1 MLIVMAGLPGTGK
14 STLARA
20 LAGPLRAVV
29 LDKDRIR
36 PALFP
41 QELIEYSRE
50 QDDFVMRVMLQTAG
64 YVLERHPARNIILDG
79 RTFSQRYQREEVRAF
94 AAGREIPCRVVEC
107 VCPVEVAEARLQ
119 NDSDHP
125 AANRTV
131 GLHRQVRARFQ
142 PIEGPKIVVDTE
154 RPLAECV
161 ARCLEQLGRA

>member
-20 LAGPLRAVV
+20 IAGPLRAVV

-41 QELIEYSRE
+41 RELIEYSRE
-50 QDDFVMRVMLQTAG
+50 QDDFVMRVMLQVAG
-64 YVLERHPARNIILDG
+64 YVLERDPERNIVFDG
-79 RTFSQRYQREEVRAF
+79 RTFSQRYQRKEVLVF
-94 AAGREIPCRVVEC
+94 AAERGLPCLLVEC
-107 VCPVEVAEARLQ
+107 VCPEEVAEARLQ
-119 NDSDHP
+119 KDCDHP

-131 GLHRQVRARFQ
+131 ELYRQVRARFQ
-142 PIEGPKIVVDTE
+142 PIEEPKIVVDTG
-154 RPLAECV
+154 RPPAECV